1 MWIKLLMPSWSLS
14 RNDNQRDDH
23 TIGESAECQ
32 LLQSTSEHQRTQRWR
47 CTRIVLSV
55 GVWHICTQNLLWLFL
70 SPKHSHRQNAL
81 STWYQLLSILLQQHH
96 FFSTWWDK
104 NTEQL
109 LLGDFLCIALHSN
122 CSSFF
127 TIQATWC
134 SEYSCVSFYKYLAFL
149 ASNILIIWAF
159 HPALAGAAL
168 ERPPSSWAH
177 YDCVPCHTCHTTV
190 LPANERYMPGYVPK
204 AILRAVLCKIM
215 LYALLYW
222 LQFPPTPPLQHGI
235 HGAKI
240 WYNARSNTCC
250 QGGVQEK
257 PYSSS
262 SFTVHFFTTVLADW
276 PFPPSFWN
284 KTRCS
289 LSMLHIPAVSHKCL
303 LEHCTRHCDDA

>member
-1 MWIKLLMPSWSLS
+1 MFWVQLCFFLQIFGIFGVKYFDNLSFPSGVGWSSFGATTLELSTLWLCSLS
-14 RNDNQRDDH
+14 
-23 TIGESAECQ
+23 
-32 LLQSTSEHQRTQRWR
+32 
-47 CTRIVLSV
+47 
-55 GVWHICTQNLLWLFL
+55 
-70 SPKHSHRQNAL
+70 
-81 STWYQLLSILLQQHH
+81 
-96 FFSTWWDK
+96 
-104 NTEQL
+104 
-109 LLGDFLCIALHSN
+109 
-122 CSSFF
+122 
-127 TIQATWC
+127 
-134 SEYSCVSFYKYLAFL
+134 
-149 ASNILIIWAF
+149 
-159 HPALAGAAL
+159 
-168 ERPPSSWAH
+168 
-177 YDCVPCHTCHTTV
+177 HTCHTTV

-204 AILRAVLCKIM
+204 AIPRAVLYKIM
-215 LYALLYW
+215 LYAILYW

-257 PYSSS
+257 PSSSS